1 MAANH
6 RLMPSDVIYILQSQD
21 GDGVVAQR
29 LGVSRQAVNNVRTGK
44 SYRRVAPQLP
54 RREGPVVARDST
66 VMCTA
71 CDFWNGRG
79 CAFGFPEPL
88 KDLRFAGECSMY
100 DLGRSGAGVWDE

>member
-1 MAANH
+1 MAPNH
-6 RLMPSDVIYILQSQD
+6 RLMPSDVIYILQSLD

-54 RREGPVVARDST
+54 RREGPT
-66 VMCTA
+66 VSKGEGALCTA

-79 CAFGFPEPL
+79 CVFGFPEPL
-88 KDLRFAGECSMY
+88 KDLRFAVECSMF
-100 DLGRSGAGVWDE
+100 DLASAGAGVWDE